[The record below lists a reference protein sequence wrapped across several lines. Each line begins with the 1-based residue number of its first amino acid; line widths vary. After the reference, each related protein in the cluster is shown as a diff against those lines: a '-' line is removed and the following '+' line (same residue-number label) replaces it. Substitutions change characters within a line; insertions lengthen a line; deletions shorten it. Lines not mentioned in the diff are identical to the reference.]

1 MAVRYLTWRASS
13 PPHSSNPCSTRLGEW
28 GREVTEDLL
37 REELDGFVDVRRSDD
52 VDGRGVDVCGCKSFV
67 V

>member
-1 MAVRYLTWRASS
+1 MSGEDDTLKVEMV
-13 PPHSSNPCSTRLGEW
+13 GEW
-28 GREVTEDLL
+28 GREDTEDLL

>member
-1 MAVRYLTWRASS
+1 MSGEEDTLNVEMV
-13 PPHSSNPCSTRLGEW
+13 GEW
-28 GREVTEDLL
+28 GREETEDLL
-37 REELDGFVDVRRSDD
+37 REELVDVRRSDD